1 MLLKEQLDLG
11 EPSLLGGH
19 NSITK
24 MGGERY
30 HPQSQTFCK
39 IFTDSRP
46 HLKKEKR
53 DLML

>member
-30 HPQSQTFCK
+30 HPKSQTFDTNK
-39 IFTDSRP
+39 KKSRT
-46 HLKKEKR
+46 KTFANIQFS
-53 DLML
+53 